1 VAEVAENLQAGAV
14 AATGR
19 RTQRPGEWS
28 AAVDYEAAAS
38 VLEVVSISRDPR
50 DVRLVGLLAIL
61 CSGLSFVVLLC
72 VGVIIFQQF
81 KKPVVITVVKQ
92 GNEVIEIN
100 DVTRGASVAG
110 VTMRPGDITNDE
122 KVQIAKE
129 LARGIHR
136 INPVMRDDDNM
147 RLINL
152 MEGATAKQFAG
163 DMKNSGLLKRQVEEK
178 WTANW
183 TPLDSSV
190 VEGMPNTVRVLGRQE
205 LIKVVGGN
213 RIEESHT
220 YSMDVVLVLD
230 ERGRDPRNL
239 NTGLRVIKFS
249 VKEIKE
255 R

>member
-1 VAEVAENLQAGAV
+1 MAEIAENLTGGKSARSRYSTSWGARDASGADDNAG
-14 AATGR
+14 
-19 RTQRPGEWS
+19 
-28 AAVDYEAAAS
+28 
-38 VLEVVSISRDPR
+38 EVISISRDPR

-72 VGVIIFQQF
+72 VGVIIYQQF

-92 GNEVIEIN
+92 AGEVIEIK
-100 DVTRGASVAG
+100 DMTQGAGVAG
-110 VTMRPGDITNDE
+110 VTMRPGDVTSDE

-136 INPVMRDDDNM
+136 INPVTRDDDNAQ
-147 RLINL
+147 LINL
-152 MEGATAKQFAG
+152 MEGATAKQFAS
-163 DMKNSGLLKRQVEEK
+163 DMRNSGLLKRQVEEK

-190 VEGMPNTVRVLGRQE
+190 VEGMPNTVRVLGRQD
-205 LIKVVGGN
+205 LIKVAGGN
-213 RIEESHT
+213 RVEETHT

-230 ERGRDPRNL
+230 EKGRDPRNL
-239 NTGLRVIKFS
+239 NTGLRVLKFS
-249 VKEIKE
+249 VKEIKD